1 MPERRMIRD
10 MFEGKPLRSRY
21 TSESFRPSETMSDP
35 IAFLQRVP
43 ECPAVPSHAI
53 PEVHPKTNIDP
64 TIDLWLDAQRPYG
77 LIRPH
82 HVFSEPSRLR
92 RLVGVRHVPIPALW
106 SPELSGAPGVTS
118 GLENI
123 LLLNDGIPRP

>member
-1 MPERRMIRD
+1 MIRD
-10 MFEGKPLRSRY
+10 MFEGKPLRSRH

-64 TIDLWLDAQRPYG
+64 TIDLWPDAQRPYA
-77 LIRPH
+77 LNRPH

-92 RLVGVRHVPIPALW
+92 RLVGVRHIAMPASR
-106 SPELSGAPGVTS
+106 SPKLARAP
-118 GLENI
+118 
-123 LLLNDGIPRP
+123 

>member
-1 MPERRMIRD
+1 MSLEAREADDPGYVRR
-10 MFEGKPLRSRY
+10 ETAAEP
-21 TSESFRPSETMSDP
+21 SESFRPSGTMSDP

-64 TIDLWLDAQRPYG
+64 TIDLWPDAQRPYG

-92 RLVGVRHVPIPALW
+92 RLVGVRHVPHFGRPN
-106 SPELSGAPGVTS
+106 SP
-118 GLENI
+118 GLQA
-123 LLLNDGIPRP
+123 